1 MCKIVGIF
9 NFKKRRAS
17 DCDPKCKL
25 MGPLLV
31 PQFPA
36 YDDTQTITLNEKQ
49 SSVCAISRKREQWR
63 EILLEVHFSTQ
74 LRREIRREKCKR
86 GNIWRNS
93 GEFIFIAVLH
103 PVVDFESSESIVPAS
118 IFAKGSKIGKL
129 TRLQIPNFY
138 FFLQIWQHLESLE
151 NCIDGLKFIFCSKWI
166 GYWPISL
173 WKGRSVHFVAE
184 DWTFPEIDREM
195 VPKLSKG
202 VSNTA
207 SLN

>member
-1 MCKIVGIF
+1 MKRNPARGAFF
-9 NFKKRRAS
+9 NTA
-17 DCDPKCKL
+17 
-25 MGPLLV
+25 G
-31 PQFPA
+31 
-36 YDDTQTITLNEKQ
+36 
-49 SSVCAISRKREQWR
+49 
-63 EILLEVHFSTQ
+63 
-74 LRREIRREKCKR
+74 REIRREKCKR

-138 FFLQIWQHLESLE
+138 FFLQTWQHLESLE

-195 VPKLSKG
+195 VPKLSKR
-202 VSNTA
+202 VSNTT
-207 SLN
+207 SLKALDIFQKEIFFSYRYKTLHVIVVHLLSVSRWIGGIFFVRIHLANRLPLRWKVKSLIQF

>member
-1 MCKIVGIF
+1 MKRNPARGAFF
-9 NFKKRRAS
+9 NTA
-17 DCDPKCKL
+17 
-25 MGPLLV
+25 G
-31 PQFPA
+31 
-36 YDDTQTITLNEKQ
+36 
-49 SSVCAISRKREQWR
+49 
-63 EILLEVHFSTQ
+63 
-74 LRREIRREKCKR
+74 REIRREKCKR

-195 VPKLSKG
+195 VPKLSNTTSLKALDIFQKETFCSYRYKTLHIIVVHLLS
-202 VSNTA
+202 VSRWIGGIFFVRIHLANRLPLRWKVK
-207 SLN
+207 SLIQF

>member
-1 MCKIVGIF
+1 MKRNPARGAFF
-9 NFKKRRAS
+9 NTA
-17 DCDPKCKL
+17 
-25 MGPLLV
+25 G
-31 PQFPA
+31 
-36 YDDTQTITLNEKQ
+36 
-49 SSVCAISRKREQWR
+49 R
-63 EILLEVHFSTQ
+63 EIG
-74 LRREIRREKCKR
+74 REKCKR

-173 WKGRSVHFVAE
+173 WKGRGVHFVAE
-184 DWTFPEIDREM
+184 DWTFTEIDREM
-195 VPKLSKG
+195 VPKLSNTTSLKALDIFQKETFCSYRYKTLHIIVVHLLS
-202 VSNTA
+202 VSRWIGGIFFVRIHLANRLPLRWKVK
-207 SLN
+207 SLIQF

>member
-1 MCKIVGIF
+1 MKRNPARGAFF
-9 NFKKRRAS
+9 NTA
-17 DCDPKCKL
+17 
-25 MGPLLV
+25 G
-31 PQFPA
+31 
-36 YDDTQTITLNEKQ
+36 
-49 SSVCAISRKREQWR
+49 
-63 EILLEVHFSTQ
+63 
-74 LRREIRREKCKR
+74 REIRREKCKR

-138 FFLQIWQHLESLE
+138 FFLQTWQHLESLE

-195 VPKLSKG
+195 VPKLSKR
-202 VSNTA
+202 VSNTT
-207 SLN
+207 SLRHLKIFRKKSSVLTDINLTRFWLFICYLSVVGLVEYFPWGFIWRTDFLWDGKLSP